1 MSVEII
7 RRKALEARI
16 GLSCSTIYMMMSEG
30 RFPRPLKIGR
40 RAVGWRASDVEE
52 WLKTLTE
59 VSNDWSLPERN
70 RR

>member
-1 MSVEII
+1 MSVEFI

-16 GLSCSTIYMMMSEG
+16 GLSRSTIYLMMAEG
-30 RFPRPLKIGR
+30 RFPRPIKIGR

-59 VSNDWSLPERN
+59 VSND
-70 RR
+70 

>member
-30 RFPRPLKIGR
+30 RFPRPIKIGR

-52 WLKTLTE
+52 WLKTLNE
-59 VSNDWSLPERN
+59 VSSD
-70 RR
+70 